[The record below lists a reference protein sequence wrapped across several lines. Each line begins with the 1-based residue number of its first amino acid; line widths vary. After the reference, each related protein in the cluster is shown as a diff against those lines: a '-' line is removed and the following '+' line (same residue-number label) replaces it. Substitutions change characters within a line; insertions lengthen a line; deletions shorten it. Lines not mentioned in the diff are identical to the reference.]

1 MRILISGAGIT
12 GHTVAYWL
20 RSYGFT
26 PTVVKRA
33 PSYQAAFARYESETR
48 PFVML
53 NQPLRYQI
61 RQLDEVQG
69 EEECICVAART
80 DDADRAWP
88 HGGVFYQSLHQ
99 AHTPRCQR
107 DYPQGLSRLISRAAV
122 RFYLFSHRGDYE
134 ASGSWKPPALAAR
147 PSGRY
152 TLQAKLK

>member
-53 NQPLRYQI
+53 NQPLSIKSANLMRSKEKRNAFAWLLEQMMQI
-61 RQLDEVQG
+61 APGPMVEFFINRSTRR
-69 EEECICVAART
+69 I
-80 DDADRAWP
+80 
-88 HGGVFYQSLHQ
+88 H
-99 AHTPRCQR
+99 
-107 DYPQGLSRLISRAAV
+107 RAANAIT
-122 RFYLFSHRGDYE
+122 LKDY
-134 ASGSWKPPALAAR
+134 R
-147 PSGRY
+147 V
-152 TLQAKLK
+152 